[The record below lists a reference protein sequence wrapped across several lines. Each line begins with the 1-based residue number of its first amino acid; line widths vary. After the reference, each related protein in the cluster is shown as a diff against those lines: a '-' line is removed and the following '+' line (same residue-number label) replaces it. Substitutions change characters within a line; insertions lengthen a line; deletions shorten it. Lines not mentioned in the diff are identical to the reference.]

1 MHLPGADMGS
11 GDILRLTQT
20 ALDESD
26 AGVAK
31 NPPAVVLLSDAVP
44 VFQWYRAISPHSA
57 RGRAPITAHNGLAAV
72 VVREGGCAGRRWGCR
87 LRRL

>member
-31 NPPAVVLLSDAVP
+31 KPSGGRLAV
-44 VFQWYRAISPHSA
+44 
-57 RGRAPITAHNGLAAV
+57 
-72 VVREGGCAGRRWGCR
+72 
-87 LRRL
+87 